1 MLLPVAAI
9 LSRLVKADKMPW
21 FLLLSFIFNLSTLF
35 AQESDS
41 SLNKYPI
48 IPQPQPNFTVYK
60 IRPHIFLIRESAC
73 FEEVNC
79 YLIVGKEKC
88 LLFDSGLGIGN
99 IKDVVAGITNLPVL
113 VLNSH
118 THYDHINGN
127 HLFDSI
133 AGLNNDYSKINAKG
147 LSHDAFISFYKLA
160 YLPSVSTISCIP
172 ADYSIHPF
180 SVTRFVKDNDKIE
193 LGGITLEVLNTPGHT
208 PDGICLLDRKDSL
221 LFSGDIL
228 YKGTLFLHLP
238 ESDFTDFTNS
248 ITRLN
253 TITAS
258 IKNIMPAHGPVDL
271 EASSVPRL
279 AEKAMEI
286 KNGKAAFTDVNG
298 VRLYNFTFFKFL
310 IK

>member
-1 MLLPVAAI
+1 MKKK
-9 LSRLVKADKMPW
+9 LVW
-21 FLLLSFIFNLSTLF
+21 LLLYFIITTFTLF
-35 AQESDS
+35 AQEPDS
-41 SLNKYPI
+41 SLTKYPI
-48 IPQPQPNFTVYK
+48 IPQPQSNFTVYK

-79 YLIVGKEKC
+79 YLFVGKDRC

-99 IKDVVAGITNLPVL
+99 IKEVIAGITNLPVI

-133 AGLNNDYSKINAKG
+133 AGLNNDYSKLNAKG
-147 LSHDAFISFYKLA
+147 LLHDAFISFYKLA
-160 YLPSVSTISCIP
+160 YLPSVSTVSCIP

-180 SVTRFVKDNDKIE
+180 SITRLVNDRDKID
-193 LGGITLEVLNTPGHT
+193 LGGISLEVLNTPGHT
-208 PDGICLLDRKDSL
+208 PDGICLLDQKDSL

-238 ESDFTDFTNS
+238 ESNFTDFTNS

-253 TITAS
+253 ALKPS
-258 IKNIMPAHGPVDL
+258 IKSIMPAHGPVDL
-271 EASSVPRL
+271 EASAIPRL
-279 AEKAMEI
+279 AENVGEI
-286 KNGKAAFTDVNG
+286 KNGKAGFTDVNG
-298 VRLYNFTFFKFL
+298 VHLYNFTFFKFL